1 MKRFGLNNVVD
12 LRGRGAR
19 AGGEPE
25 APVSETPS
33 GAPTAQRARRVVA
46 FGGGKGGIGK
56 SLVAA
61 NVGIALARAGHRVLL
76 VDGDLGGA
84 NLHTCLGVAQPA
96 ATLSDFVHHGVPLA
110 KLAVPTGI
118 ERLALVSGALDAL
131 DAANPRAQVRAKL
144 LEELQA
150 QDVDY
155 LLIDLGAGTG
165 VHTLDFFLLA
175 NHGVLVVLPEPT
187 SVENAYRFLKASL
200 LRRLQQLAREL
211 GVEKLAEG
219 ALGSRDSA
227 LRTPADVVAH
237 VRTTDARAAD
247 ALAAALQAYR
257 VKLVVNQVRAP
268 ADESVGPAVASAW
281 KKFFGLEM
289 DYLGGIPYD
298 DAAWRAVRRRRPLLL
313 EMPDSDASRQLSAVA
328 ARLAALDPLPNPP

>member
-1 MKRFGLNNVVD
+1 MKRFGLHNVVD
-12 LRGRGAR
+12 LRGRGTR
-19 AGGEPE
+19 GGAGPDSSSAVPRG
-25 APVSETPS
+25 T
-33 GAPTAQRARRVVA
+33 GNRRARRIVA

-61 NVGIALARAGHRVLL
+61 NVGIALARAGNSVLL
-76 VDGDLGGA
+76 VDADLGGA
-84 NLHTCLGVAQPA
+84 NLHTCLGVPQPA
-96 ATLSDFVHHGVPLA
+96 ATLSDFVLRGVPLV

-118 ERLALVSGALDAL
+118 ERLTLVSGALDAL
-131 DAANPRAQVRAKL
+131 DAANPRAKVRAKL
-144 LEELQA
+144 LDELSS

-155 LLIDLGAGTG
+155 LLLDLGAGTG

-175 NHGVLVVLPEPT
+175 DHGVLVVLPEPT
-187 SVENAYRFLKASL
+187 SVENTYRFLKASL
-200 LRRLQQLAREL
+200 FRRLQQLAREL

-227 LRTPADVVAH
+227 MRTPADVVAH
-237 VRTTDARAAD
+237 VRATDAAAAD
-247 ALAAALQAYR
+247 ALSAALQAYR

-298 DAAWRAVRRRRPLLL
+298 DAAWRAVRKRRALLV
-313 EMPDSDASRQLSAVA
+313 ETPDCEASRQLTVVA
-328 ARLAALDPLPNPP
+328 SRLAALDPKVVPT